1 MHARCSGRQP
11 AQVNCSLNRTLLAS
25 ALLSPQAQED
35 DLQDFRHLDLLFMQ
49 AFAPLQKTWLC
60 RQLALQKKKKKKV
73 TYPLT
78 VHGLGWGG
86 PHLVDPKSVIRAMEA
101 DRCQDICN
109 PNSASGIG
117 HRADACLLSVTGFQ
131 GSSRAGSTVY
141 RDKCDRG

>member
-1 MHARCSGRQP
+1 MLGPTASTGELLTEQDAPSLSPAQP
-11 AQVNCSLNRTLLAS
+11 ASTGGRASRLSASGFTLYAGFCTP
-25 ALLSPQAQED
+25 AEN
-35 DLQDFRHLDLLFMQ
+35 M
-49 AFAPLQKTWLC
+49 
-60 RQLALQKKKKKKV
+60 ALQTTGFAKKKKKKV

-131 GSSRAGSTVY
+131 GSSRAGGTVY